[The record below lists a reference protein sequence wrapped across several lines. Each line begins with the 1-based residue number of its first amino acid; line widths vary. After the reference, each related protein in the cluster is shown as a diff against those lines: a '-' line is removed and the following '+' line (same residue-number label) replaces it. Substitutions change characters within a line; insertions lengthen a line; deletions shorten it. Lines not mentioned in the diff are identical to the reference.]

1 MGIWC
6 DSCPV
11 MVTYI
16 RDSERFRPYT
26 QESPGLQGIIASNH
40 QTTFGKICNQVQKA
54 LCDHRLKNG
63 PRSCWCKSL
72 MMRKSHRNKVR
83 NGRAE
88 RWEQCGPTTGAHR
101 ARSLTRSDFRS
112 RVQGKHRGASK
123 MAVLSHVCFHTGNT
137 TLTALS
143 RTGRWQAAG
152 ATVQRAVAETCPVD
166 DFRGASMWT
175 QTDDRILKDTTGLHG
190 RKEEENFFK
199 QNKLSNAVPFL
210 TLSLVNG
217 TS

>member
-1 MGIWC
+1 MKGFVLTPKNRL
-6 DSCPV
+6 DSRESSRLTTGQPLERS
-11 MVTYI
+11 VTKC
-16 RDSERFRPYT
+16 RR
-26 QESPGLQGIIASNH
+26 
-40 QTTFGKICNQVQKA
+40 
-54 LCDHRLKNG
+54 LCVTDHRLKNG
-63 PRSCWCKSL
+63 PRSCWCKSR

-101 ARSLTRSDFRS
+101 TCSLTRSDFRS

-123 MAVLSHVCFHTGNT
+123 MAVLSHVCFHTRNT

-199 QNKLSNAVPFL
+199 QNKLSNAVPFFS
-210 TLSLVNG
+210 LSLVNG